1 MGTRNLTVIIKD
13 NKIRLS
19 QYGQWDGYFD
29 YTGVKFLEFVKEHIQ
44 SATGERYSVNL
55 QKFKDKTNLLADI
68 DDETLNAYREI
79 YRNYGINGGERSNNT
94 GKFAIPLHI
103 FFPTLSRD
111 TGVNILNIIQQLE
124 PYEFT
129 DYTRPKKTVKTTRFH
144 KWHFPIMIDTDCSV
158 IEFAYI
164 IDLDNERIY
173 MLTNHEFDG
182 EPLETTEL
190 VKNTYKSLNC
200 WYNCKIQDIPTVK
213 EVDMYRKSIHLD
225 YTEVKVDK

>member
-1 MGTRNLTVIIKD
+1 MGTRNLTVIIKN

-55 QKFKDKTNLLADI
+55 EKFKDKTNLLADI
-68 DDETLNAYREI
+68 DSGTLNAYREI
-79 YRNYGINGGERSNNT
+79 YRNYGIERSKNT

-129 DYTRPKKTVKTTRFH
+129 G

-200 WYNCKIQDIPTVK
+200 WYNCKIQDIPTVE